1 MVAQVRRTHNYG
13 WGCGPLPLAAAS
25 LGSSKSFY
33 FDIDVHYFLQFSEK
47 AKREMV
53 EGASSEYC
61 CTLMS
66 KLENSTARVCRSS
79 SRPLQKAFWW
89 KFACK
94 HSVGLLAAAAQSPR
108 LWQKLGTH
116 SFLEFLPTAA
126 EAGPGWPLV
135 AVVRCWRRPGVFLSI
150 DHNIVCILPLLQWH
164 LHCIFCC
171 ILYVQCVLFNLF
183 MKVMLIPSENI
194 KSWLDLKLFMM
205 IWWV

>member
-1 MVAQVRRTHNYG
+1 MGEDVG
-13 WGCGPLPLAAAS
+13 LSLPLWAVV
-25 LGSSKSFY
+25 LFWHWRTLIFTIFTKGE
-33 FDIDVHYFLQFSEK
+33 V
-47 AKREMV
+47 V

-66 KLENSTARVCRSS
+66 KLDSSIARVCRSS

-126 EAGPGWPLV
+126 AEAGPGWPLV
-135 AVVRCWRRPGVFLSI
+135 AVVRCWRRPRAFLYT
-150 DHNIVCILPLLQWH
+150 DHYIYI
-164 LHCIFCC
+164 LHCLCYSSSTPMTFTLHIL
-171 ILYVQCVLFNLF
+171 LYVVGLFVCFQFLYESNNNS
-183 MKVMLIPSENI
+183 MEKH
-194 KSWLDLKLFMM
+194 
-205 IWWV
+205 